1 MGGFNA
7 CMLSC
12 NQVRFIKKNLPST
25 IEAIVVIPNQSI
37 STHLSRKTLPQKYS
51 QKDAIFNLSHSTL
64 LASAFFEE
72 KWDLLREASMDRFHQ
87 FFRMKQ
93 IPILFEVQK
102 TALNNGALMS
112 TLSGSGSTFFNL
124 CFKEDTQNLKKALN
138 DKFPRLKVLPLK
150 FDNFGVVFDD
160 EFKF

>member
-1 MGGFNA
+1 
-7 CMLSC
+7 
-12 NQVRFIKKNLPST
+12 
-25 IEAIVVIPNQSI
+25 
-37 STHLSRKTLPQKYS
+37 
-51 QKDAIFNLSHSTL
+51 
-64 LASAFFEE
+64 
-72 KWDLLREASMDRFHQ
+72 MDRFHQ

-124 CFKEDTQNLKKALN
+124 CFKEDTQTLKKVLS
-138 DKFPRLKVLPLK
+138 DKFSRLKVLSLK